1 VIDLTLTE
9 ILARQQSD
17 EKLAQQLQ
25 VELNALPP
33 GDKHVGDDELARKL
47 QQQFDDED
55 EQRRAKVEAN
65 KEDLFDVLSDHRTS
79 IQDFLDKKWDN
90 KFGIIND
97 YKENPWSRP
106 GQPLYNNFVTEWQK
120 VQDQKVALVFHGTS
134 ETNIDVICREGLDPK
149 RRHGQAYGP
158 GEYFAETNGISF
170 AYCKG
175 GKKMLV
181 FAVLMDKTG
190 LTTKAGEIVVINKT
204 SHQLPLFV
212 VSFQH
217 STQMRTLQAQSMALL
232 SGAQRA
238 FVTKRSV
245 SGGGGGGGGGGFGF
259 GSIPSFVTNMLG
271 GSFGIPFP
279 TGTSA
284 SASLPVLGRP
294 TTHRPKGI
302 KRTKQ
307 TARKSTGGK
316 TPRKQLAAKAATSAS
331 ASLPVLGRPT
341 THKPKGNKRRERKR
355 KRQSSSDQQQHGY
368 SHQTSSSSSSYNAP
382 VDLSVQ
388 EEKGSQ

>member
-1 VIDLTLTE
+1 MLVIDLTLSE

-25 VELNALPP
+25 GELNALPP
-33 GDKHVGDDELARKL
+33 GGKHVGDDELARKL

-149 RRHGQAYGP
+149 RRRGQAYGP

-190 LTTKAGEIVVINKT
+190 LTTKAGKIVVINKT

-238 FVTKRSV
+238 FAANRSQ
-245 SGGGGGGGGGGFGF
+245 GGGGGGGGGGFGF
-259 GSIPSFVTNMLG
+259 GIVP
-271 GSFGIPFP
+271 
-279 TGTSA
+279 
-284 SASLPVLGRP
+284 ASLPVLGRP
-294 TTHRPKGI
+294 TTHRP
-302 KRTKQ
+302 RSQ
-307 TARKSTGGK
+307 
-316 TPRKQLAAKAATSAS
+316 
-331 ASLPVLGRPT
+331 
-341 THKPKGNKRRERKR
+341 GNKRRTSSKRKR
-355 KRQSSSDQQQHGY
+355 KRQSSSDQQQQHGY
-368 SHQTSSSSSSYNAP
+368 SHQTSSSSSSSYDAP
-382 VDLSVQ
+382 VDLSTQ